1 MKRERSAVDERGD
14 VKVVVVVVVLKELL
28 ADEGVA
34 VVVVVVV
41 VAVAVRSGGVDGT
54 HGGEGDDV
62 DDDAHD
68 NVLDEDDER
77 LRDLRIPC
85 KVR

>member
-1 MKRERSAVDERGD
+1 MKRERSAVDERGE
-14 VKVVVVVVVLKELL
+14 VKVVVVVVLMELL

-34 VVVVVVV
+34 VVA

-85 KVR
+85 NVR

>member
-1 MKRERSAVDERGD
+1 MKRERSAVDERGED
-14 VKVVVVVVVLKELL
+14 KVVVMELL

-34 VVVVVVV
+34 ADVVV
-41 VAVAVRSGGVDGT
+41 VAVRSGGVDGT
-54 HGGEGDDV
+54 HGGEGDDA

-68 NVLDEDDER
+68 NVLDEEDNR

-85 KVR
+85 NVR